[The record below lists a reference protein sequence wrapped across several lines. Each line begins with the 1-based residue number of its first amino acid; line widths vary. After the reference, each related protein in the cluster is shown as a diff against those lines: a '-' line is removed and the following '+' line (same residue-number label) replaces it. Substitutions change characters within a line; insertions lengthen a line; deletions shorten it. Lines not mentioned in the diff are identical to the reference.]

1 MCGICAFFDPELKD
15 KDCAIQGMMDTI
27 KHRGPSSDGKY
38 TNDHVALGFRRLSII
53 DLRGGS
59 QPIFNEDKSRA
70 IILMLV
76 TPSLLKLILK
86 FYFTAMKN
94 GEWTAY

>member
-38 TNDHVALGFRRLSII
+38 TNDKVALGFLDVCQLLTFVVEVNQFLMKIKVCSKY
-53 DLRGGS
+53 
-59 QPIFNEDKSRA
+59 FNVKF
-70 IILMLV
+70 IIL
-76 TPSLLKLILK
+76 
-86 FYFTAMKN
+86 N
-94 GEWTAY
+94 H

>member
-38 TNDHVALGFRRLSII
+38 TNDQVALGFRRL
-53 DLRGGS
+53 
-59 QPIFNEDKSRA
+59 
-70 IILMLV
+70 
-76 TPSLLKLILK
+76 
-86 FYFTAMKN
+86 
-94 GEWTAY
+94 

>member
-38 TNDHVALGFRRLSII
+38 TNDQVALGFRRLSII
-53 DLRGGS
+53 DLRGGRRDRGRDYQRKRS
-59 QPIFNEDKSRA
+59 QCQNHHR
-70 IILMLV
+70 
-76 TPSLLKLILK
+76 
-86 FYFTAMKN
+86 
-94 GEWTAY
+94 

>member
-1 MCGICAFFDPELKD
+1 MKVTYVWNLCVFDPELKD

-38 TNDHVALGFRRLSII
+38 TNDKVALGFRRLSII

-70 IILMLV
+70 II
-76 TPSLLKLILK
+76 
-86 FYFTAMKN
+86 FN
-94 GEWTAY
+94 GEIYNFKPLRKRIN

>member
-38 TNDHVALGFRRLSII
+38 TNDQVALGFRRLSII

-70 IILMLV
+70 IIL
-76 TPSLLKLILK
+76 
-86 FYFTAMKN
+86 N
-94 GEWTAY
+94 GEAIKKRIN